1 MLNRVSL
8 IGSVL
13 HGLAS
18 WISCSN
24 LYWNKIKIKSPS
36 SICGWSTWFPFKI
49 RFPNCVGVV
58 FASYFLLI
66 ARQCKFQHCFYF
78 CTSLFY
84 KLHTCKCTKYNSVLW
99 QKTSSAALILL
110 LYTTDTN
117 TWGLIFWTQSGIFL
131 LSDFIARTYLIKFFF
146 TSKRKQ
152 WLLTLTSI
160 RSAPFTCTEAWCF
173 LQAEIFIM
181 GAFNGITTVTG
192 IPRSLPWYDNARA
205 WFPADAA
212 ITPFSF
218 CSYGKVKLSLK
229 WTFSAYIQDMKKSV
243 SGFYWPFFK
252 YYIS

>member
-1 MLNRVSL
+1 MHKIQQCFMKKNKL
-8 IGSVL
+8 
-13 HGLAS
+13 
-18 WISCSN
+18 SCFNIIIIHSRYQYLRFN
-24 LYWNKIKIKSPS
+24 LLDTKWNFFVI
-36 SICGWSTWFPFKI
+36 WFYSK
-49 RFPNCVGVV
+49 N
-58 FASYFLLI
+58 
-66 ARQCKFQHCFYF
+66 
-78 CTSLFY
+78 
-84 KLHTCKCTKYNSVLW
+84 
-99 QKTSSAALILL
+99 
-110 LYTTDTN
+110 
-117 TWGLIFWTQSGIFL
+117 IFDQV
-131 LSDFIARTYLIKFFF
+131 FF
-146 TSKRKQ
+146 TSKRIQ

-243 SGFYWPFFK
+243 SGFYWPFSK

>member
-1 MLNRVSL
+1 MTKNKL
-8 IGSVL
+8 
-13 HGLAS
+13 
-18 WISCSN
+18 SCSN
-24 LYWNKIKIKSPS
+24 IIIIHSRYQCLRFNLLDTKWNFFVI
-36 SICGWSTWFPFKI
+36 WFYSK
-49 RFPNCVGVV
+49 N
-58 FASYFLLI
+58 
-66 ARQCKFQHCFYF
+66 
-78 CTSLFY
+78 
-84 KLHTCKCTKYNSVLW
+84 
-99 QKTSSAALILL
+99 
-110 LYTTDTN
+110 
-117 TWGLIFWTQSGIFL
+117 IFDQV
-131 LSDFIARTYLIKFFF
+131 FF
-146 TSKRKQ
+146 TSKRIQ

-229 WTFSAYIQDMKKSV
+229 WTFSAYVQDMKKSF